1 MPIPAGKEDRPSLD
15 AAMKVSMER
24 FEQAVQAAI
33 DAIPAQFQ
41 PYLDDVEFVVADRS
55 PEGLLGLYDGSGALG
70 EGGLPARVTVYKAA
84 HEAASQTWEEL
95 VEEVR
100 RTVLH
105 EIGHHFLMEEGELPY

>member
-1 MPIPAGKEDRPSLD
+1 MR
-15 AAMKVSMER
+15 VSMER
-24 FEQAVQAAI
+24 FEEAVRAAI

-55 PEGLLGLYDGSGALG
+55 PEGLLGLYDGAGALG
-70 EGGLPARVTVYKAA
+70 GADFPARVTVYKAA
-84 HEAASQTWEEL
+84 HEAVCDTWPEL

-105 EIGHHFLMEEGELPY
+105 EIGHHFQMEEGELPY

>member
-1 MPIPAGKEDRPSLD
+1 
-15 AAMKVSMER
+15 MER
-24 FEQAVQAAI
+24 FEEAVQAAI

-55 PEGLLGLYDGSGALG
+55 PEGLLGLYDGAGALG
-70 EGGLPARVTVYKAA
+70 GGDFPARVTVYKAA
-84 HEAASQTWEEL
+84 HETVCETWPEL

-105 EIGHHFLMEEGELPY
+105 EIGHHFQMEEGELP